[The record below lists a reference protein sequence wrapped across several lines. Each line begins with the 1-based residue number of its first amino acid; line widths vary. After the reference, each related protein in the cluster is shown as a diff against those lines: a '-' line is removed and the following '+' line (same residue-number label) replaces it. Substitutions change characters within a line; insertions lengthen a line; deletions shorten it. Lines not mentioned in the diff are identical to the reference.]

1 MTKKTKQEAGR
12 LGALATHK
20 VRYETIT
27 GLSKY
32 VAKVDLNWMQAKW
45 DTKQLVT
52 LLKAYQNGN

>member
-1 MTKKTKQEAGR
+1 M
-12 LGALATHK
+12 ATHK